1 MPIAGPGIGKIACAT
16 SEGVK
21 RHGGKAIFQAPM
33 NSEIQA
39 RLRVLQMI
47 AGALIM
53 GVAAFAAIAVV
64 VGGGQNAQPP
74 GSSAAGGGSM
84 IQTLRL
90 VAGAVM
96 MGGIIGAVA
105 FMAFNRKSAAQLRQY
120 AGATAHEDE
129 LQSQL
134 FGRFFVGAIIS
145 MALLE
150 GPALFGAV
158 IVLMGGNAMD
168 LVLVAIP
175 VAAMVATFPTTGKW
189 ERFSQRRSAGELEPF
204 HRR

>member
-1 MPIAGPGIGKIACAT
+1 
-16 SEGVK
+16 
-21 RHGGKAIFQAPM
+21 
-33 NSEIQA
+33 
-39 RLRVLQMI
+39 MI

-53 GVAAFAAIAVV
+53 GVAIFAAIAVV

-74 GSSAAGGGSM
+74 GGSSAGGGSM

-105 FMAFNRKSAAQLRQY
+105 FTAFNRKSAAQLRQT
-120 AGATAHEDE
+120 AGANTTEEE

-134 FGRFFVGAIIS
+134 FARFFISAIIS

-168 LVLVAIP
+168 LILVAIP
-175 VAAMVATFPTTGKW
+175 VTAMVAMFPTTGKW
-189 ERFSQRRSAGELEPF
+189 QRFVHQRAAGELEPF
-204 HRR
+204 DRRQ